1 MIKKLLLIF
10 LILVS
15 CTREPI
21 YNTVAAQTNQLSIIS
36 FNIQVLG
43 RTKISNPQ
51 IASIIIDI
59 IDDYH
64 LIAIQEL
71 RDNTDFTLVE
81 LKKLMPEHYKIIA
94 GPREGRSS
102 SKEQAVYIYDDRV
115 LDFISEYNYED
126 LSDIFER
133 SPYIGIFETDDKKLS
148 FQIVNVHISP
158 GTAKLELTYLSILSS
173 QLIAKHQQ
181 EIILVGDFNADG
193 SYFPEQDLLTLF
205 PNNIYNIVIGNEL
218 NTTVA
223 ISNNTYDRIITSDK
237 LPIKIIQSGVL
248 YFESYLTPNITTKQ
262 ISDHYP
268 VYMVFEY

>member
-21 YNTVAAQTNQLSIIS
+21 YTTATQTNQLSIIS

-59 IDDYH
+59 IDDYD

-81 LKKLMPEHYKIIA
+81 LKRLMPEHYKIIA

-158 GTAKLELTYLSILSS
+158 GSAKSELTYLAILSS
-173 QLIAKHQQ
+173 QLITKHQK
-181 EIILVGDFNADG
+181 EVVIVGDFNADG

-205 PNNIYNIVIGNEL
+205 SDEIYNIVIGNEL

-223 ISNNTYDRIITSDK
+223 VSNNTYDRIITSDK

-248 YFESYLTPNITTKQ
+248 YFENYLTPNITTKQ